1 MKAIFKNLFRV
12 SVMLIFTS
20 TIKAQDRKTDST
32 GYPGDNF
39 SLQGALQMFKKASSP
54 EEFEKLLNTK
64 DNNVNNLDL
73 NKDQKTDY
81 IRVIDKTEKKLHAFI
96 LRVPLSEKE
105 SQDIAVI
112 ELEKTGD
119 TSAIIQIVGDKDV
132 YGKEMIIE
140 PGRDTQYSSLSNYS
154 SHKGGPSADVYEDGN
169 TVVVVNV
176 WCWPSVSYVY
186 SSVYTVWVSPW
197 RWGYYPGWWATWR
210 PVSWYSWYPRC
221 GVYSTGYVTASLY
234 RVSGA
239 HYLYTPYKTGSVSV
253 TRQAG
258 VAIGSNGVVAGA
270 RTTVTGPAG
279 RTATRTTVAGAGRNG
294 AGIIRTTGVRRW

>member
-1 MKAIFKNLFRV
+1 MRPIFKNLFIV
-12 SVMLIFTS
+12 FTIMMCAS
-20 TIKAQDRKTDST
+20 SIKAQNTKTDST

-54 EEFEKLLNTK
+54 EEFEKLLNIK

-73 NKDQKTDY
+73 NKDQKIDY
-81 IRVIDKTEKKLHAFI
+81 IRVIDKTEKKIHAFI

-105 SQDIAVI
+105 NQDIAVI

-132 YGKEMIIE
+132 YGKEVIIE
-140 PGRDTQYSSLSNYS
+140 PGGGAQYSSLANYS
-154 SHKGGPSADVYEDGN
+154 DHKGGPSADFYEEDN

-176 WCWPSVSYVY
+176 WFWPSVSYVY
-186 SSVYTVWVSPW
+186 GPVYTVWVSPW
-197 RWGYYPGWWATWR
+197 RWGYYPGWWGTWR
-210 PVSWYSWYPRC
+210 PLSWYSWYPRC
-221 GVYSTGYVTASLY
+221 GVYSTGYITASIY

-239 HYLYTPYKTGSVSV
+239 HYLYTPYRMGSVSV

-258 VAIGSNGVVAGA
+258 VAVGSNGVVVSA

-294 AGIIRTTGVRRW
+294 AGVIRTTGVRRW